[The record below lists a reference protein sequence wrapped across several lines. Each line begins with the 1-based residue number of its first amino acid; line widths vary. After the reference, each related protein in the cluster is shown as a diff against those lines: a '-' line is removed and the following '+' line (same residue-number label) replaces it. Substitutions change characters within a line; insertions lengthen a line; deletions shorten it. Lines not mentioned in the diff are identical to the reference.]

1 MQPFSINTLYVF
13 LIGVLTYLV
22 IAYLPLTGIRIIDI
36 TIRGV
41 LVILCMGIPVLK
53 FKLSEDIVILW
64 HQILK
69 KINLK

>member
-36 TIRGV
+36 AIRGI

-53 FKLSEDIVILW
+53 FNLSEDIVILW